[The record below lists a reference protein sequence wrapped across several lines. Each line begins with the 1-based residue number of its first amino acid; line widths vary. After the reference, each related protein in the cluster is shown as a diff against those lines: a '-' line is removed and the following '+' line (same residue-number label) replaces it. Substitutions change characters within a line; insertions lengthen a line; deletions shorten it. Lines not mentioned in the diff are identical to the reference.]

1 MRTKIPNQKEKM
13 LTAAVQLFGGQNYH
27 EVRMEDVAAA
37 ADVGKGTLYRYF
49 HDKDD
54 LYFALLARS
63 ARQMQERLAQAIA
76 LNGTIRQKL
85 VAFIASG
92 FEFFDSQPQ
101 LASLI
106 QRAELLHGADSPWHT
121 TRATIYMTTLELFR
135 QAAAA
140 EEFIIREPELA
151 VHLLWGGTRSIL
163 LFSPQPRPEGL
174 AEAIVAN
181 FLGGAADKPAG
192 PVASAPDFPA

>member
-13 LTAAVQLFGGQNYH
+13 LTAAAQLFGGQSYH

-76 LNGTIRQKL
+76 MDGTIREKL

-92 FEFFDSQPQ
+92 FDFFDGQPQ

-106 QRAELLHGADSPWHT
+106 QRVEVLHGTDSPWHAA
-121 TRATIYMTTLELFR
+121 RATIYMTTLDLFQ

-140 EEFIIREPELA
+140 GEFTIREPELA
-151 VHLLWGGTRSIL
+151 VHLLWGGTRSVL
-163 LFSPQPRPEGL
+163 LFSPQPRREGL

-181 FLGGAADKPAG
+181 FLGGSADKPAC
-192 PVASAPDFPA
+192 PKPIVPDFPA

>member
-13 LTAAVQLFGGQNYH
+13 LTAAVQLFGGQDYH

-63 ARQMQERLAQAIA
+63 ARQMLERLADAIA
-76 LNGTIRQKL
+76 TNGTIRDKL
-85 VAFIASG
+85 ETFIASG
-92 FEFFDSQPQ
+92 FDFFDSQPQ

-106 QRAELLHGADSPWHT
+106 QRAEVLHGADSPWHAA
-121 TRATIYMTTLELFR
+121 RATIYRTTLELFQ
-135 QAAAA
+135 QAAATG
-140 EEFIIREPELA
+140 EFTIREPALA

-174 AEAIVAN
+174 AAAIVAN
-181 FLGGAADKPAG
+181 FLGGAAGPPARS
-192 PVASAPDFPA
+192 VASGPDFPA